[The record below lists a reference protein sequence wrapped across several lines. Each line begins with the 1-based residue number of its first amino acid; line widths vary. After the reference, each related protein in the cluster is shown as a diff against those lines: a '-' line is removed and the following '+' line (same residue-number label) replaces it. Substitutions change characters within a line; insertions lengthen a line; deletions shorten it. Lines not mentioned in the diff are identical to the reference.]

1 MAGDAGDAG
10 DAPKLPK
17 PLPGLSA
24 YEINEIGIPPTF
36 LGIGI
41 GLLALPIRF
50 GFLGHDL
57 SLFVALSI
65 IAWTGIACGLVIFGF
80 RKLKE
85 KKERAAGYVT
95 IAGFPELIRLDRR
108 TGAVLRMPGEP
119 EPTGSQIREIR
130 RRARLEMYKSEQ

>member
-1 MAGDAGDAG
+1 MTAEYPSGHRTV
-10 DAPKLPK
+10 PH

-24 YEINEIGIPPTF
+24 YEINDIAIPPIVIGFGVASLTIPMR
-36 LGIGI
+36 LGLIHFDPSYFWPMFIFAWG
-41 GLLALPIRF
+41 GTGF
-50 GFLGHDL
+50 G
-57 SLFVALSI
+57 AI
-65 IAWTGIACGLVIFGF
+65 LVGF